1 MYSHWIKTVQEQ
13 VRTSLEQTR
22 EEMKKYYD
30 QRATPKPDIEVG
42 ELVML
47 NAKNVR
53 TMQPTKKLSL
63 RLYGH
68 FKVIEKG
75 ETGHSDLISY
85 YAGKIIP
92 YSTSRFSNHIKS
104 LIELTENNIHETPK
118 MSKGIWNVT
127 LRQS

>member
-13 VRTSLEQTR
+13 ARTSLEQTR

-30 QRATPKPDIEVG
+30 QRVTPKPDIEVG

-47 NAKNVR
+47 NAINVR

-75 ETGHSDLISY
+75 ETGH
-85 YAGKIIP
+85 
-92 YSTSRFSNHIKS
+92 
-104 LIELTENNIHETPK
+104 
-118 MSKGIWNVT
+118 
-127 LRQS
+127 